1 MAQTLQLSFVN
12 QAGNR
17 STISLD
23 NPKPGITQAEVIA
36 AMDFII
42 ASNIFDTNGGD
53 LAAKYS
59 AQIVDRDVNVIYG
72 Q

>member
-12 QAGNR
+12 QSGNR

-23 NPKPGITQAEVIA
+23 NPKAGITQAEVTA
-36 AMDFII
+36 AMDLII
-42 ASNIFDTNGGD
+42 AGNIFATPGGD
-53 LAAKYS
+53 LVTKYS
-59 AQIVDRDVNVIYG
+59 AQIVDREVDVIYG